1 VKKEA
6 RFLITTALEE
16 TWVENQP
23 VLFLGE
29 WCRLYPRKSRWSGMD
44 AALLPYHWDDRD
56 KLYSDYNY
64 LNTLYR
70 RVLSELASKLNRI
83 HNVEH
88 SLRYWRILVG
98 PWLAYFIHAL
108 LDRWLSI
115 ESAINIYEISGTIV
129 LTGNEEHLVPNDMYD
144 FVELV
149 VSDEWNHKIYAEILL
164 QFDTASV
171 IVKNIGQRCR
181 TPNSWKAKASSRNK
195 ALRIYSGIAKRLVQD
210 RDAFLMGTYL
220 TKLDEARLQLRL
232 GQIPPFWQSIEPD
245 QITLDNQQRNW
256 KLPGHGNSDF
266 ENFLLA
272 MLPKQI
278 PLVYLEGYHPLVEQ
292 IYKLP
297 WPKSPKLIYTSNV
310 LWHDTISMAY
320 AAEKAEQGTPIVYGQ
335 HGGGYRTAR
344 FHFAEEHEI
353 EIADRYLTWGWT
365 DIVSRKISPV
375 GVTKIGDRSRTPGT
389 SKDVL
394 LLVTMNSFRYS
405 YRLCA
410 ESAINYQNY
419 INRVFSFVVT
429 ISDVVIHKL
438 LVRLSLAE
446 TGVYQSMQW
455 RDRFPNIELELGGA
469 NIYELLQEA
478 RIVVQTYNQTGFLES
493 LALGIPT
500 VLFCDLKVTPLRQ
513 TAIPYYDELRRV
525 GIFHDGP
532 ESAASHVNAIW
543 DDVDAW
549 WTSTEVQDVVAHF
562 TRQYCHRPDNI
573 LNRVETALREAIAD
587 TANKGVMVD

>member
-1 VKKEA
+1 MKKEA